1 MARTE
6 TTTATTRAPRGAKAV
21 AQAFLAALDSVP
33 EAARSAVAKAAQVII
48 RDEIKNRREKLKAAA
63 AKDKARQ
70 PAAAKRALKA
80 KPPEV
85 AEPAAAPTPVKR
97 RSRKQAG
104 VPAAA

>member
-6 TTTATTRAPRGAKAV
+6 TATATTRAPRGAKPV

-70 PAAAKRALKA
+70 PAAAKRAVKA

-104 VPAAA
+104 VPAAV

>member
-6 TTTATTRAPRGAKAV
+6 TTTATTRAPRGAKPV

-70 PAAAKRALKA
+70 PAAAKRAVKA
-80 KPPEV
+80 KAPEV

>member
-6 TTTATTRAPRGAKAV
+6 TTTATTRAPRRAKPV

-80 KPPEV
+80 KRPEV